1 MGKKQDKDIQDARS
15 TMRRRARGVL
25 ETTDRPYFCGSKS
38 DGTMDV
44 QEWGCGRSPVLSVAP
59 GGMYPAMGAL
69 QANHINKNIYD
80 NDPSN
85 LEWLCASCHKERDQQ
100 TEKGE
105 SVLENEFGYPE
116 LL

>member
-1 MGKKQDKDIQDARS
+1 
-15 TMRRRARGVL
+15 
-25 ETTDRPYFCGSKS
+25 
-38 DGTMDV
+38 
-44 QEWGCGRSPVLSVAP
+44 
-59 GGMYPAMGAL
+59 MGAL

-100 TEKGE
+100 TEKGV
-105 SVLENEFGYPE
+105 SVIDNEFGYGG